1 MSRDDTRAAAEPRRW
16 HWWEW
21 TTPTLLDMIPIIES
35 RGSGVGPNFSAVGG
49 DDLRAIVG
57 ALLTY
62 GLIIAVLMLV
72 VSATTWA
79 IASSSGSWHA
89 AQKAK
94 LGCFV
99 ALGGAA
105 LTGAALTWAN
115 WLLDIGPHL

>member
-1 MSRDDTRAAAEPRRW
+1 MGAHRFAPTVMTPPAFLTARD
-16 HWWEW
+16 
-21 TTPTLLDMIPIIES
+21 
-35 RGSGVGPNFSAVGG
+35 VGPDFGAVGG
-49 DDLRAIVG
+49 SGDLRLIVG

-79 IASSSGSWHA
+79 IASSSGSWHTV
-89 AQKAK
+89 QKAK
-94 LGCFV
+94 LGCLV
-99 ALGGAA
+99 AIGGAT

>member
-1 MSRDDTRAAAEPRRW
+1 MNVV
-16 HWWEW
+16 
-21 TTPTLLDMIPIIES
+21 
-35 RGSGVGPNFSAVGG
+35 RGASADIGPNFGAVGVT
-49 DDLRAIVG
+49 DDLRTIVG

-62 GLIIAVLMLV
+62 GLIIVVLMLV

-79 IASSSGSWHA
+79 IASSSGGWHT

-99 ALGGAA
+99 AIGGAT

-115 WLLDIGPHL
+115 WLLDIGAHL

>member
-1 MSRDDTRAAAEPRRW
+1 MEPSRVTAV
-16 HWWEW
+16 
-21 TTPTLLDMIPIIES
+21 S
-35 RGSGVGPNFSAVGG
+35 PNFGAVGG
-49 DDLRAIVG
+49 AADLRSIVG

-62 GLIIAVLMLV
+62 GLIIAVLMLIA
-72 VSATTWA
+72 SATAWA
-79 IASSSGSWHA
+79 ISAGSGSWHT

-115 WLLDIGPHL
+115 WLLGVGAHL

>member
-1 MSRDDTRAAAEPRRW
+1 MD
-16 HWWEW
+16 
-21 TTPTLLDMIPIIES
+21 
-35 RGSGVGPNFSAVGG
+35 VGPNFSAVGG
-49 DDLRAIVG
+49 SAVLRSIVG

-62 GLIIAVLMLV
+62 GLIIAVLMLI

-79 IASSSGSWHA
+79 IASGSGSWHT

-99 ALGGAA
+99 ALGGAT

-115 WLLDIGPHL
+115 WLLGIGAHL

>member
-1 MSRDDTRAAAEPRRW
+1 MGPSGRGTVRPLIAVYLSVMQRSRLTAVGPHFGAVN
-16 HWWEW
+16 
-21 TTPTLLDMIPIIES
+21 
-35 RGSGVGPNFSAVGG
+35 GSG
-49 DDLRAIVG
+49 DLRAIVG

-79 IASSSGSWHA
+79 LASNSGSWHT

-99 ALGGAA
+99 AIGGAT